1 MPKIDLDLINRKLSL
16 IQDDLSILKNFKDI
30 TLDDYL
36 KDQNSQLSVE
46 RLLERISGRVIDLN
60 YHILKSEYETIPVDY
75 YTSFIEI
82 AKNKIIDE
90 DFAHEIAKM
99 TGLRNALAH
108 DYDKL
113 DQNKIHSS
121 IGLVLLHVPT
131 YLKKVLDFIKQPE
144 GQAVL

>member
-1 MPKIDLDLINRKLSL
+1 MPRIDLDLINRKLGL
-16 IQDDLSILKNFKDI
+16 IQADLSLLKNYKDI
-30 TLDDYL
+30 DLEEYISDD
-36 KDQNSQLSVE
+36 NAQLSVE

-60 YHILKSEYETIPVDY
+60 YHILKSEYEIVPVDY
-75 YTSFIEI
+75 YSSFMEI

-90 DFAHEIAKM
+90 EFAQEIAKM

-113 DQNKIHSS
+113 DQSKIHSS

-131 YLKKVLDFIKQPE
+131 YMKKVLDFIK
-144 GQAVL
+144 